1 VVIVASVVT
10 CVQLWDTRIPSRRLQ
25 RFSAH
30 YGPAFSIDWH
40 PTKRWLA
47 TGGRD
52 KMIRVSMTKMKLKN
66 KTVNVNIM
74 LIL

>member
-1 VVIVASVVT
+1 
-10 CVQLWDTRIPSRRLQ
+10 LWDIRAPGRRLQ

-40 PTKRWLA
+40 PTERWLA

-52 KMIRVSMTKMKLKN
+52 KMIRVRWSDRHSTA
-66 KTVNVNIM
+66 V
-74 LIL
+74 

>member
-1 VVIVASVVT
+1 MFTSV
-10 CVQLWDTRIPSRRLQ
+10 VQLWDTRVPSRRLQ

-40 PTKRWLA
+40 PTERWLA

-52 KMIRVSMTKMKLKN
+52 KMIRVIN
-66 KTVNVNIM
+66 CCAFQ
-74 LIL
+74 